1 MSTPLYASGVLH
13 NMSGRPRTPVRWS
26 TGGVEPAL
34 VLFALGTEPRAELR
48 SRTRAGRGAAALRA
62 ELEAAWQGFGLHGAA
77 LLYEALS
84 EIPEQLDPK
93 VSRAAAPAQR
103 FAATD
108 RALII
113 NVLARARSCLLL
125 PDVPLE
131 LGNAFIARTLWSDD
145 PRLVALARQTGAE
158 EIP

>member
-1 MSTPLYASGVLH
+1 MLTTGWRFRRSQPVAVERGTLYGL
-13 NMSGRPRTPVRWS
+13 PVYADRRVHY
-26 TGGVEPAL
+26 GP
-34 VLFALGTEPRAELR
+34 
-48 SRTRAGRGAAALRA
+48 
-62 ELEAAWQGFGLHGAA
+62 
-77 LLYEALS
+77 
-84 EIPEQLDPK
+84 IDPK
-93 VSRAAAPAQR
+93 LSRAAAPAQR

-145 PRLVALARQTGAE
+145 PRLVALARQTGVE